1 MASLSNN
8 GLQNSC
14 RQLSGSPPCWMP
26 ARRGLWGK
34 GGGTFLELSGSEPGA
49 GAAGGSP
56 RQLGQ
61 EAGTEPI
68 CDKGPINAIS
78 PGHAWP
84 DIDFC
89 CCC

>member
-1 MASLSNN
+1 MVYKLAAES
-8 GLQNSC
+8 
-14 RQLSGSPPCWMP
+14 RSPPRWIP
-26 ARRGLWGK
+26 ARKRLQGE
-34 GGGTFLELSGSEPGA
+34 GGGTFLEPSGSEPGA

-56 RQLGQ
+56 GRQGQ
-61 EAGTEPI
+61 EAGTQPI
-68 CDKGPINAIS
+68 HDQDPINAIS